1 MMVNK
6 QFVFSFLAAVVI
18 ALFPLQSVSAMEPP
32 VLSVQ
37 GTGQAK
43 LAPDEASLS
52 LSVIT
57 DGRSAQ
63 EVQAEN
69 ARKMQA
75 VTEAVK
81 GLGVEDRFIRTSNLS
96 MQPRYD
102 YKNGERKLKGYTAT
116 NSLRIEVK
124 DLSKLGRIIDR
135 ALNAGANKVDSLE
148 FGLQAP
154 ERLQQQALKKAV
166 ADARSKAEVIAG
178 ALGKSIVGLRQ
189 VSEENSG
196 YMSRSYSMPMLAAAK
211 ADNGAAVETPVS
223 PGELELSAT
232 VHIDFILSE

>member
-1 MMVNK
+1 MVNK
-6 QFVFSFLAAVVI
+6 QFIGGFLAAALL
-18 ALFPLQSVSAMEPP
+18 ALFPLQPASAMEPP

-37 GTGQAK
+37 GSGQAK
-43 LAPDEASLS
+43 LAPDQAGLS

-96 MQPRYD
+96 MQPRYEH
-102 YKNGERKLKGYTAT
+102 KNGERKLKGYTAT
-116 NSLRIEVK
+116 NTLRIEVK

-135 ALNAGANKVDSLE
+135 ALNAGANKVDSLD
-148 FGLQAP
+148 FSLQAP
-154 ERLQQQALKKAV
+154 ERLQQLALKNAV

-178 ALGKSIVGLRQ
+178 ALGKQIAGLKQ

-196 YMSRSYSMPMLAAAK
+196 YMTRSYSLPLLAAAK
-211 ADNGAAVETPVS
+211 ADNSTAVETPVS

-232 VHIDFILSE
+232 VHIEFILSD

>member
-6 QFVFSFLAAVVI
+6 QLVFSFLAAVVI

-116 NSLRIEVK
+116 NTLRIEVK

-166 ADARSKAEVIAG
+166 ADARSKAEVIAA

-196 YMSRSYSMPMLAAAK
+196 YMSRSYSLTMLAAAK

>member
-116 NSLRIEVK
+116 NTLRIEVK

-166 ADARSKAEVIAG
+166 ADARSKAEVIAA